1 MRCTKNTVRQLRT
14 VNKKLK
20 INVIRG
26 VILAAAVALTVA
38 GGINGGFRDVKN
50 KAIMICYE
58 CIGIG

>member
-1 MRCTKNTVRQLRT
+1 M
-14 VNKKLK
+14 NKKLK